1 MPPNSGNPTDKA
13 LLLVYVVTNHFVGFL
28 YVPNTVLIKSDQHIL
43 FFFVPQV
50 GTYRTMGP

>member
-43 FFFVPQV
+43 VFLCPK
-50 GTYRTMGP
+50 